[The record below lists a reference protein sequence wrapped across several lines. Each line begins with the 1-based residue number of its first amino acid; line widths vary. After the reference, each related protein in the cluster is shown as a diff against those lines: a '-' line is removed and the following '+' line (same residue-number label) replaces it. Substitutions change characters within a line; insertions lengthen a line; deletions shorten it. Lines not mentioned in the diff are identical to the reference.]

1 MGEGAQ
7 ADLSSHSAYS
17 ISLAPSFPLSL
28 SPLPS
33 IPLTPPNEAALPTS
47 PPRAGMGQE
56 EGGGE
61 VMEGGGGGHAAPPS
75 PPPPPGSALPLPPA
89 LNPARPPK
97 PRLGSGGLP
106 PKERA
111 LVRLFAAACH
121 RRWGELGGELRER
134 EERRGE
140 ERKGAPAEEEGA
152 VGCTAKTVALTLS
165 PFFLAL
171 LSLSR
176 RPRRRLRHS
185 GGHPGRGPGDRAPPG
200 GGGRVRALPGRDER
214 AGGGRGERDVEKKRE
229 ARARARAR
237 ARPFPRGE
245 RPAPSHLL
253 TFFFSLPTSSSWDR
267 PRPASS
273 RGRPP
278 RGGLAAAAESTPP
291 QPPPRLSTIR
301 PPPRSPASTAGPPR
315 P

>member
-152 VGCTAKTVALTLS
+152 VGCTAKTFCCADPLLFSLLSS
-165 PFFLAL
+165 PFHADLAAACATAGATPVEVRATVRHL
-171 LSLSR
+171 VVVGGYAHCLAATNALAAGGVR
-176 RPRRRLRHS
+176 EMLRRRERH
-185 GGHPGRGPGDRAPPG
+185 
-200 GGGRVRALPGRDER
+200 
-214 AGGGRGERDVEKKRE
+214 
-229 ARARARAR
+229 ARARAR

-291 QPPPRLSTIR
+291 QPPSRLSTIR

>member
-1 MGEGAQ
+1 LFFNKNDDAHVKEQVMGEGAQ

-152 VGCTAKTVALTLS
+152 VGCTAKT
-165 PFFLAL
+165 FL
-171 LSLSR
+171 
-176 RPRRRLRHS
+176 LR
-185 GGHPGRGPGDRAPPG
+185 
-200 GGGRVRALPGRDER
+200 
-214 AGGGRGERDVEKKRE
+214 
-229 ARARARAR
+229 
-237 ARPFPRGE
+237 
-245 RPAPSHLL
+245 
-253 TFFFSLPTSSSWDR
+253 
-267 PRPASS
+267 
-273 RGRPP
+273 
-278 RGGLAAAAESTPP
+278 
-291 QPPPRLSTIR
+291 
-301 PPPRSPASTAGPPR
+301 
-315 P
+315 